1 MNRIFASAT
10 GKATADNTQTKTQ
23 IKIPI
28 NYRKKLLE
36 KILAISRL
44 FIIIGLA
51 FVILYPVLYMVS
63 VSFRA
68 PQDVLDPSVVWIPR
82 HFTLEN
88 YRMAA
93 WLLDY
98 GSSLTTTLIMSLL
111 CAILQCFTCSVTG
124 YGFARFKFKGKNI
137 LLLGAL
143 ATLLVPMQTTMMPIY
158 NNFVQFTNVT
168 KIPTIDTPIPMAVSA
183 LFGVGLKAGLFIFIF
198 YQFYKNMPAELEDA
212 AYIDGCGPI
221 RAYFRIII
229 PNAGSIFLVVFLLS
243 LVWYWNDS
251 YASVLYYPSN
261 NPLSMSLANM
271 SNRILSSV
279 KPDGTNYS
287 TAETMAYL
295 KTGALMCVAPIL
307 LIYAFLQRRFTRSVI
322 NSGIVG

>member
-1 MNRIFASAT
+1 MNRIFAGPA
-10 GKATADNTQTKTQ
+10 GEAAAEHAQAKTHGRRMV
-23 IKIPI
+23 
-28 NYRKKLLE
+28 NYRKRFLE
-36 KILAISRL
+36 KILAIGRL

-63 VSFRA
+63 VSFRV
-68 PQDVLDPSVVWIPR
+68 PEDVLDPSVVWIPR
-82 HFTLEN
+82 HLTLEN

-98 GSSLTTTLIMSLL
+98 GKSLTTTLTMSLL
-111 CAILQCFTCSVTG
+111 CAVLQCFTCSVTG
-124 YGFARFKFKGKNI
+124 YGFARFKFKGKSI

-143 ATLLVPMQTTMMPIY
+143 ATLLVPMQTTMMPLY

-183 LFGVGLKAGLFIFIF
+183 LFGMGLKAGLFVFIF

-221 RAYFRIII
+221 RAYFRIIV
-229 PNAGSIFLVVFLLS
+229 PNAGSMFLVVFLLS

-261 NPLSMSLANM
+261 NPLSMALANM
-271 SNRILSSV
+271 ANRILSSV
-279 KPDGTNYS
+279 KPDGTNYT

-307 LIYAFLQRRFTRSVI
+307 IIYAFLQRRFTRSVI